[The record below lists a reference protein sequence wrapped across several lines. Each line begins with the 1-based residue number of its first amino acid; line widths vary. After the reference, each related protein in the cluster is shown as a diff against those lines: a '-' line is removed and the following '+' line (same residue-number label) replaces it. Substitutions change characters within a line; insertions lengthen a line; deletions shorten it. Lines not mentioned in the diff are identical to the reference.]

1 MIELP
6 DGKGVLIPSN
16 YFFNMQTLKFGLLV
30 VATTTIVMVAVGSL
44 IIDSLYLSAYNT
56 GLEAGRAQGRAVQL
70 STLSRDELSAVC
82 YPWWF
87 SGKPRAKLK
96 TK

>member
-1 MIELP
+1 
-6 DGKGVLIPSN
+6 
-16 YFFNMQTLKFGLLV
+16 MQLLKFGLFI
-30 VATTTIVMVAVGSL
+30 VATTAIAMVAVGSL
-44 IIDSLYLSAYNT
+44 VIDSIYLSAYNT

-70 STLSRDELSAVC
+70 STLSRDELSTVC